1 MAAPP
6 AGAVTFLL
14 TDPERSAHQWDMRA
28 MAWWLTWAASL
39 IGAMAL
45 TVAVSVY
52 ESPEAEADLIRVVQ
66 SWPVPGS
73 RFSHA
78 VRALTT
84 TELVLVVG
92 AVLVVVLWRSGAGR
106 EAMALAVLFAA
117 LPLAQAGLKQ
127 LVDRP
132 RPDAELVRTGFDS
145 PSFPAGHVMSPTVL
159 CGALLFL
166 GLSTA
171 RWRRWRRLVAVAWTV
186 LVLAGAGIANVSLGV
201 HWPSDVLG
209 GYLWGLVLLLPAA
222 GALSRRPDRSG
233 RAGRRSG

>member
-1 MAAPP
+1 
-6 AGAVTFLL
+6 
-14 TDPERSAHQWDMRA
+14 MRA

-39 IGAMAL
+39 IGATAL
-45 TVAVSVY
+45 TVVVSVY
-52 ESPEAEADLIRVVQ
+52 ESPEAEADLIRAVQ
-66 SWPVPGS
+66 SWPAPGS

-92 AVLVVVLWRSGAGR
+92 AMLVVVRWRSGARR
-106 EAMALAVLFAA
+106 EALTLAVLFAA

-132 RPDAELVRTGFDS
+132 RPYAELVRTGFDS

-159 CGALLFL
+159 CGALLYL
-166 GLSTA
+166 SLSTV
-171 RWRRWRRLVAVAWTV
+171 RWSRWWRLIAVSWVV
-186 LVLAGAGIANVSLGV
+186 LLLAGAGIANLSLGV

-233 RAGRRSG
+233 RTGGRSGLAWT